1 MINACN
7 ITQPLY
13 TYVLGFTTKITVR
26 IDEEVEL
33 GNNNP
38 LDDCTV
44 KPNMSAVPEMV
55 EAAADPNDKTLNG
68 SHYLLN

>member
-1 MINACN
+1 MINACI

-38 LDDCTV
+38 LDDCVV

-68 SHYLLN
+68 NHYLLN

>member
-33 GNNNP
+33 GNNNR

-68 SHYLLN
+68 NHYLLN